1 MMSQIGSRDI
11 SCFRL
16 QPADPEV
23 APSLRPQFFVV
34 FGPQNGYGEKKDI
47 SFEEKLI
54 IQAWLLENV
63 KTTDIAAQLACAASA
78 FRKHIAVL
86 KKLPLTALPT
96 APPTSPPPPSKAWTG
111 RKMKV
116 TKRMTERLKIY
127 VTRNHFKTA
136 RELKNEVYGW
146 SEISV

>member
-1 MMSQIGSRDI
+1 LAAGTYI

-16 QPADPEV
+16 QPAEPEV
-23 APSLRPQFFVV
+23 APSLRPQFFAV
-34 FGPQNGYGEKKDI
+34 FGPQNGDGEIKDI

-63 KTTDIAAQLACAASA
+63 KMTNIAAQLGCAVSA

-86 KKLPLTALPT
+86 KKLPPTTLATALPT
-96 APPTSPPPPSKAWTG
+96 LLPPPSKA
-111 RKMKV
+111 KNKV
-116 TKRMTERLKIY
+116 Y
-127 VTRNHFKTA
+127 S
-136 RELKNEVYGW
+136 W